1 MSLAVIARDE
11 MLLGG
16 TMSACP
22 PEASRSL
29 GGGLR
34 NKSLEPP
41 ISRILSLP
49 TVTPPPLLSFTES
62 INHETCDE
70 YAQACELFFGA
81 RGLSHGGRTPLAY
94 FRSPILQVNPRLP
107 SCRSSSAPVYDR

>member
-1 MSLAVIARDE
+1 MSLALIARDE
-11 MLLGG
+11 TLLGG

-22 PEASRSL
+22 PEACRSL

-81 RGLSHGGRTPLAY
+81 RGLSHGGRTPLGVLSLPHFAGE
-94 FRSPILQVNPRLP
+94 PAIAELQVTICTGVR
-107 SCRSSSAPVYDR
+107 